1 MDATQTNGF
10 RWNWALW
17 AGALLPFFASLIVQ
31 VGGVKA
37 QPIQTT
43 TESDGLAF
51 EQYLVNLGAP
61 PPRSEYAARFAFRN
75 IGTKPVKVLKLE
87 PSCGC
92 LSPRLDK
99 MEFAPGEIGEFYLRV
114 RAANERPG
122 LHEYTCKLI
131 YDDGQTRESEVR
143 FKITLPTERI
153 EISPRALTIYQ
164 FNNEKTNREITIK
177 DFRAAPEDRPLA
189 RMEIM
194 DVTCSLSWVEVAAGE
209 AQFDDAGQRK
219 QTVIVTLTE
228 VPPGAHN
235 GSVIVKTNIPEYAE
249 LRVPLHIEGPTVA
262 GKASSRKLLTP
273 KADDKFSESIK
284 PATN

>member
-1 MDATQTNGF
+1 MDAKQMNGF
-10 RWNWALW
+10 RWSWVLW
-17 AGALLPFFASLIVQ
+17 AGALLPFCASLMVH

-37 QPIQTT
+37 QPVQAT
-43 TESDGLAF
+43 TERDGLAF
-51 EQYLVNLGAP
+51 EQYLVNLGSP

-75 IGTKPVKVLKLE
+75 IGTKPLRVLKLE

-92 LSPRLDK
+92 LSPRLEK
-99 MEFAPGEIGEFYLRV
+99 MEFAPGELGEFYLRV

-153 EISPRALTIYQ
+153 EIRPRALTIYQ
-164 FNNEKTNREITIK
+164 FNSETTNREIAIT
-177 DFRAAPEDRPLA
+177 DFRAAPEDRPLT
-189 RMEIM
+189 RLEIM
-194 DVTCSLSWVEVAAGE
+194 DVTCSLSWVQVAAGE
-209 AQFDDAGQRK
+209 AHFDDAGQRQ

-235 GSVIVKTNIPEYAE
+235 GSIIVKTNIPEYSE

-262 GKASSRKLLTP
+262 GKSSGKKTLSP
-273 KADDKFSESIK
+273 KADDSFRESKK
-284 PATN
+284 PVAD